1 MQESH
6 RSGLRCPGLVNY
18 QSRNNEWPS
27 LNALIHRY
35 LSFLEANYQIEINTP
50 ERVMSLLKASLL
62 CSSLLI
68 TNTAISA
75 QNQPVTVADGI
86 NTVGSQKVWFQN
98 GAIKMAANLYL
109 PENYDRSQ
117 KYPAIVVS
125 HPWGGVKE
133 QASGLYAQLLAK
145 RGFITL
151 AYDASH
157 YGESGGM
164 PRDLENPADRVQDI
178 RSAVGY
184 LSSLPQVDAAHI
196 GALGTCAGAGYT
208 LHEAQSDLRVK
219 AVAGVATYDIG
230 EATRIGIEGLSVNE
244 ADRQKLLQSVDEQ
257 LNKEAAGAPVLVQRL
272 LPSRDTLNDSTPNFV
287 REATDYYL
295 TPRGAHPNARNR
307 YVVTSPGLHMA
318 YYPLAHMDQIAPRP
332 VLLITGEKAETRKF
346 SQQAYDNAEQPK
358 ELMVIPGASHFDLYD
373 KPQFVN
379 PAVDRLAVFF
389 NKKL

>member
-1 MQESH
+1 
-6 RSGLRCPGLVNY
+6 
-18 QSRNNEWPS
+18 
-27 LNALIHRY
+27 
-35 LSFLEANYQIEINTP
+35 
-50 ERVMSLLKASLL
+50 MSLLKASLL

-68 TNTAISA
+68 VSTAISA

-86 NTVGSQKVWFQN
+86 NTEGSQNVTFQN
-98 GAIKMAANLYL
+98 GTIKMAANLYL
-109 PENYDRSQ
+109 PENYDRSK

-133 QASGLYAQLLAK
+133 QTSGLYAQQLAN

-151 AYDASH
+151 AFDASH

-184 LSSLPQVDAAHI
+184 LSSLPQVDAARI
-196 GALGTCAGAGYT
+196 GTLGICAGGGYT

-219 AVAGVATYDIG
+219 AVAGVVTYDIG
-230 EATRIGIEGLSVNE
+230 EASRTGIEGTPVSE
-244 ADRQKLLQSVDEQ
+244 IERQKLLKSVDEQ
-257 LNKEAAGAPVLVQRL
+257 LNREARGVPVLVQQL
-272 LPSRDTLNDSTPNFV
+272 LPSKNTLNNSTPNFV

-295 TPRGAHPNARNR
+295 TSRGTHPNAHNR

-332 VLLITGEKAETRKF
+332 VLLITGEKAQTRKF
-346 SQQAYDNAEQPK
+346 SQQAYDNAELPK
-358 ELMVIPGASHFDLYD
+358 ELMVIPDASHFDLYD
-373 KPQFVN
+373 KPRFVN
-379 PAVDRLAVFF
+379 PAVDKLAAFF
-389 NKKL
+389 NKNL

>member
-1 MQESH
+1 
-6 RSGLRCPGLVNY
+6 
-18 QSRNNEWPS
+18 
-27 LNALIHRY
+27 
-35 LSFLEANYQIEINTP
+35 
-50 ERVMSLLKASLL
+50 MSLFKISLL
-62 CSSLLI
+62 CSALLI
-68 TNTAISA
+68 AGTAISA

-86 NTVGSQKVWFQN
+86 NTIGSQKVSFQN

-109 PENYDRSQ
+109 LEDYDHAK

-133 QASGLYAQLLAK
+133 QTSGLYAQQLAK

-151 AYDASH
+151 AFDASH

-184 LSSLPQVDAAHI
+184 LSSLPLVDAARI
-196 GALGTCAGAGYT
+196 GTLGICAGGGYT
-208 LHEAQSDLRVK
+208 LNEAQSDLRVK
-219 AVAGVATYDIG
+219 AVAGVVTYDIG
-230 EATRIGIEGLSVNE
+230 EATRTGIEGLSVSE
-244 ADRQKLLQSVDEQ
+244 ADRQKLMKIVDEQ
-257 LNKEAAGAPVLVQRL
+257 LNKEAAGAPVLVQQL

-287 REATDYYL
+287 HEATDYYL
-295 TPRGAHPNARNR
+295 TPRGAHPNAHNR
-307 YVVTSPGLHMA
+307 YVITSPGLHMA

-346 SQQAYDNAEQPK
+346 SQQAYDNAQQPK

-379 PAVDRLAVFF
+379 PAIDKLAVFF
-389 NKKL
+389 TKSL